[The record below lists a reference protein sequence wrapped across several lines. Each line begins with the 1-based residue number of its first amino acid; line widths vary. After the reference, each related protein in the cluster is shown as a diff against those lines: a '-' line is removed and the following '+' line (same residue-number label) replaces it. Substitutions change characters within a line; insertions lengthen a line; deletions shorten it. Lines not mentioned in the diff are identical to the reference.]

1 MSATNETSEM
11 NSSTVE
17 VTQSLLDNQI
27 NIDKDEVQRDLKQR
41 KTNKEAI
48 GIINTPLDQDGQ
60 NILLEKSGHSAL
72 TLTNQLIT
80 SLDATTK
87 TVLYTFP
94 QPQAIGIKF
103 SSDNPYLAQQQTQN
117 SHVDT
122 QLIVGNID
130 VSVENQ
136 NMQEDSR
143 TAIENVEQTITNIRP
158 TLDEDCFFDYDI
170 LHLNKRNLS
179 KDDNT
184 IMEVDSNNVLQNDN
198 HNPIQGEDNVNDKV
212 PEIEEE
218 RNVNIATKEEE
229 RMETESNITIEGDE
243 VTETQET
250 RQMSYSEAVGK
261 HKGKRKE
268 VTQRLDNG

>member
-1 MSATNETSEM
+1 MSATNETSKLD
-11 NSSTVE
+11 SSTIE
-17 VTQSLLDNQI
+17 VIQSLLDNQMD
-27 NIDKDEVQRDLKQR
+27 IDNDEVQGDLKRR
-41 KTNKEAI
+41 KTNKEVI
-48 GIINTPLDQDGQ
+48 EIVSMPLGQDGQ

-80 SLDATTK
+80 SLDTTIK
-87 TVLYTFP
+87 TDLHTFP

-103 SSDNPYLAQQQTQN
+103 SSDNPYLVQQQTQN

-143 TAIENVEQTITNIRP
+143 TAIENVQQMITKIRP

-170 LHLNKRNLS
+170 PHLDKRNLS

-184 IMEVDSNNVLQNDN
+184 IMVVDSNVTASEQKMGD
-198 HNPIQGEDNVNDKV
+198 QQ
-212 PEIEEE
+212 EIH
-218 RNVNIATKEEE
+218 
-229 RMETESNITIEGDE
+229 
-243 VTETQET
+243 TQ
-250 RQMSYSEAVGK
+250 
-261 HKGKRKE
+261 
-268 VTQRLDNG
+268 